1 MLSFSLPLEE
11 AVSRPRLHHQLIPN
25 HVNVE
30 FNFLEEYVEGLE
42 ERNHEVRKTTSV
54 GIVQAIYKEKGGLIY
69 AASDKR
75 KGGQPSGY

>member
-1 MLSFSLPLEE
+1 M
-11 AVSRPRLHHQLIPN
+11 
-25 HVNVE
+25 
-30 FNFLEEYVEGLE
+30 EGLE